1 MKQIHF
7 PFFRFFTSPKKC
19 NAGYSFLDFLFL
31 INLSELSV
39 IIHSLFV
46 FSFLFPISES
56 FADSKKQIIQPN
68 QDDGI
73 TIIVEK
79 GQTLSIISKTY
90 LDDPRKW
97 KELLKSNQIDNPNL
111 IIPGMKLWI
120 PKSLGKKPL
129 ADLQRFTGTT
139 EVLKI
144 SQKQNDWAKAKN
156 GDGLYA
162 KDEVRTLKESEA
174 QFVFLSG
181 SRFEITENSH
191 VIMERGKS
199 ETEPDE
205 IFLRQGRIRSLI
217 PKTTNPN
224 QKMFLLKTESA
235 ESVVKGTDFLTEVD
249 PNGNTTLSCYEGSV
263 AVTAE
268 KVTVLVNSG
277 YATYVEKGKPPVK
290 PFPVPDP
297 PIPENK

>member
-1 MKQIHF
+1 MKIQNLLKTCS
-7 PFFRFFTSPKKC
+7 RFLNMRWKVPSTF
-19 NAGYSFLDFLFL
+19 
-31 INLSELSV
+31 
-39 IIHSLFV
+39 FV
-46 FSFLFPISES
+46 FDRKYFFYFKPCILLILSIQLTAVY
-56 FADSKKQIIQPN
+56 ADSKKNIQPPEG
-68 QDDGI
+68 DGI

-144 SQKQNDWAKAKN
+144 SQKQNDWAKATN
-156 GDGLYA
+156 GEGLYA
-162 KDEVRTLKESEA
+162 KDEVRTLKDSEA
-174 QFVFLSG
+174 QFLFLSG

-191 VIMERGKS
+191 VIMERGKTD
-199 ETEPDE
+199 TEPDE
-205 IFLRQGRIRSLI
+205 LFLRKGRIRSLV
-217 PKTTNPN
+217 PKTKSPN

-249 PNGNTTLSCYEGSV
+249 GSGNTTLSCYDGAVS
-263 AVTAE
+263 VTAE
-268 KVTVLVNSG
+268 KVTVQVNAG
-277 YATYVEKGKPPVK
+277 FATYVEKGKAPLQ
-290 PFPVPDP
+290 PFAVPNP

>member
-1 MKQIHF
+1 MNNQNLLKTCSRF
-7 PFFRFFTSPKKC
+7 LKERWKDSSTFFVSNRKPILNYKIC
-19 NAGYSFLDFLFL
+19 LVLFL
-31 INLSELSV
+31 HFQLTTILAE
-39 IIHSLFV
+39 
-46 FSFLFPISES
+46 
-56 FADSKKQIIQPN
+56 SKKNIQPPEG
-68 QDDGI
+68 DGI

-111 IIPGMKLWI
+111 IIPGMRLWI

-144 SQKQNDWAKAKN
+144 SQKQNDWAKATN
-156 GDGLYA
+156 GEGLYA

-191 VIMERGKS
+191 VIMERGKTD
-199 ETEPDE
+199 TEPDE
-205 IFLRQGRIRSLI
+205 LFLRQGRIRSLI
-217 PKTTNPN
+217 PKTKSPN

-249 PNGNTTLSCYEGSV
+249 GNGNTTLSCYEGAVS
-263 AVTAE
+263 VTAE
-268 KVTVLVNSG
+268 KVTVQVNAG
-277 YATYVEKGKPPVK
+277 FATYVEKGKAPLK
-290 PFPVPDP
+290 PFSVPNP